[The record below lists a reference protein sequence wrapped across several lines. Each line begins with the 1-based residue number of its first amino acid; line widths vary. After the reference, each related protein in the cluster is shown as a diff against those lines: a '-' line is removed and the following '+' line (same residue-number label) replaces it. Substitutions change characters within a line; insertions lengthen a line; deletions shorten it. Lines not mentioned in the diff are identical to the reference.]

1 MVGYNVMRIVVA
13 FCLLIC
19 VGCKTSSS
27 AQVDQA
33 ISEIGNLFGNGGKLT
48 TNEVAG
54 GLKEALIQGI
64 STASDDASALDG
76 YLKNNLI
83 RIAFPPEAAKVE
95 SRLRQIGLGNEV
107 DKFIVALNRGAE
119 RAAKEAK
126 PIFIDAIRQ
135 LTIEDA
141 WDILNGGEQSATM
154 YLKNNTSAS
163 LEEKFQPIISQALEE
178 VNATRYYGDLVKSYN
193 KIPFVNKVNPDLDKY
208 ATDQAI
214 DGLFVL
220 IGQEEVK
227 IRKNPA
233 ARTTELMQK
242 VFGN

>member
-1 MVGYNVMRIVVA
+1 
-13 FCLLIC
+13 
-19 VGCKTSSS
+19 
-27 AQVDQA
+27 
-33 ISEIGNLFGNGGKLT
+33 
-48 TNEVAG
+48 
-54 GLKEALIQGI
+54 
-64 STASDDASALDG
+64 
-76 YLKNNLI
+76 
-83 RIAFPPEAAKVE
+83 
-95 SRLRQIGLGNEV
+95 
-107 DKFIVALNRGAE
+107 
-119 RAAKEAK
+119 
-126 PIFIDAIRQ
+126 
-135 LTIEDA
+135 
-141 WDILNGGEQSATM
+141 M